1 MAQPMETIRDFLTG
15 DEAATA
21 VEYAVMLGLILVSC
35 LATLK
40 TLGDASSGM
49 WGNNN
54 TQLQAHGF

>member
-1 MAQPMETIRDFLTG
+1 MNAIREFVASE
-15 DEAATA
+15 EAATA

-54 TQLQAHGF
+54 AELQAHGF

>member
-1 MAQPMETIRDFLTG
+1 MKAIHEFLQG

-40 TLGDASSGM
+40 TLGDASNGM
-49 WGNNN
+49 WGKNN
-54 TQLQAHGF
+54 TELQAHGF

>member
-1 MAQPMETIRDFLTG
+1 MKLIREFISS

-40 TLGDASSGM
+40 SLGDASSGM
-49 WGNNN
+49 WGKNN
-54 TQLQAHGF
+54 TELKAHGF

>member
-1 MAQPMETIRDFLTG
+1 MESIRDFLTD

-21 VEYAVMLGLILVSC
+21 VEYAVMLGLILVTC
-35 LATLK
+35 LATLRS
-40 TLGDASSGM
+40 LGDASTGM

>member
-1 MAQPMETIRDFLTG
+1 MRAIRNFLTH

-40 TLGDASSGM
+40 TLGDASNGM